1 MCVVG
6 AAQAA
11 DPAASGACAGE
22 HGALVFGQTG
32 MKIASE
38 AGTNLAG
45 NLWPGFPSLPYKAG
59 EREPRAIYKETAAGV
74 A

>member
-1 MCVVG
+1 M
-6 AAQAA
+6 
-11 DPAASGACAGE
+11 
-22 HGALVFGQTG
+22 FGQTG

-45 NLWPGFPSLPYKAG
+45 NLWPRFPSLPYKAG